1 MLTLRRGQQK
11 AFEPLV
17 EDALVEGIFVFLR
30 QCPDPEVHRLDD
42 AHLRAAIRAGVAQGR
57 AFGLTWQS
65 SLGAFVGLSLVVGPR
80 FHEHPAV
87 RAVLSDESIP
97 QDERIRL
104 LGERLSDEEWEAAAE
119 CASERGHAP

>member
-1 MLTLRRGQQK
+1 MLTLRRGQRK

-17 EDALVEGIFVFLR
+17 EDALVERIFVFLR
-30 QCPDPEVHRLDD
+30 QRPEPEIHRLDD

-65 SLGAFVGLSLVVGPR
+65 SLGAFVGLSIVVGPR

-87 RAVLSDESIP
+87 RAILTDETIP
-97 QDERIRL
+97 PDERIAALRDRL
-104 LGERLSDEEWEAAAE
+104 TEEEWREASGPE
-119 CASERGHAP
+119 VTTR

>member
-17 EDALVEGIFVFLR
+17 EDALVERIFVFLR
-30 QCPDPEVHRLDD
+30 QRPEPEVHRLDD

-57 AFGLTWQS
+57 SFGLTWQS
-65 SLGAFVGLSLVVGPR
+65 SLGAFVGLSIVVGPR

-87 RAVLSDESIP
+87 RAILTDEAIP
-97 QDERIRL
+97 PDERIAALRDRL
-104 LGERLSDEEWEAAAE
+104 TEEEWREASGPEVTA
-119 CASERGHAP
+119 R